1 MTQATRDA
9 NRYLIAG
16 RLETHREE
24 KRLEEINRQLEAE
37 EAAYRAEV
45 ARQMDAGYL
54 FERINREQG
63 KTAVKLYDADTGA
76 MTEAVK
82 DPEWWDEYPQLW
94 GAFCGA
100 GLILGMMIISQFV
113 LAALGLW

>member
-1 MTQATRDA
+1 MTQATREA

-54 FERINREQG
+54 FDRINREQG
-63 KTAVKLYDADTGA
+63 KSAVKLYDADTGA

-82 DPEWWDEYPQLW
+82 GPEWWDEYPCLYSM
-94 GAFCGA
+94 AVGA
-100 GLILGMMIISQFV
+100 GIIMGVLIVSQIVLGALGMI
-113 LAALGLW
+113 